1 MQQLLY
7 VIQQFPVWVSTEVFI
22 PKELA
27 ETWVF
32 QSLESE
38 EDEAHEIINS
48 LSMLYGVV
56 HNLELVFSVWKLF
69 GGPSSQPV
77 KVTKFPVLLIQFV

>member
-1 MQQLLY
+1 MQKLLH
-7 VIQQFPVWVSTEVFI
+7 VILQFPVWVSTEVFI

-27 ETWVF
+27 EICIF
-32 QSLESE
+32 QSIESE

-48 LSMLYGVV
+48 LSILYGVV
-56 HNLELVFSVWKLF
+56 HNLELVFSVWKVF
-69 GGPSSQPV
+69 SGPSIQPV

>member
-1 MQQLLY
+1 MQQLLH
-7 VIQQFPVWVSTEVFI
+7 VIQQFPVLVSTEVFI

-38 EDEAHEIINS
+38 EDDAHEIINS

-56 HNLELVFSVWKLF
+56 YSLELVFSVWEVF
-69 GGPSSQPV
+69 SGPSSQPV